1 MRKLVRARV
10 LHVLV
15 LAAGLVAL
23 GWALFAP
30 IAPIRCHDQ
39 VMRPG
44 DVCSYASLDGS
55 DNGKTQTYASR
66 LATEKSARP
75 VVAVVGALVAGFG
88 GVLLWSAVRS
98 TRTHSVSDI
107 GP

>member
-1 MRKLVRARV
+1 MRARV
-10 LHVLV
+10 LHLVVL
-15 LAAGLVAL
+15 LAGLGAI
-23 GWALFAP
+23 GWALLAP
-30 IAPIRCHDQ
+30 VAAIRCHDV

-55 DNGKTQTYASR
+55 DKGKTQSYEQR
-66 LATEKSARP
+66 MATERSARP
-75 VVAVVGALVAGFG
+75 VVAVVGVLVAGFG

-98 TRTHSVSDI
+98 SRTHSVSDI